1 MTREQRIPIK
11 DELAI
16 SSGLGEGINAI
27 MAEILAMLECL
38 AHQGRGGAIDLRS
51 LPLAPDDYDSL
62 KALLG
67 EGETKIDIALNG
79 LTRCRE
85 TRLPAVWWVEHYN
98 TSGSTVAEFI
108 EVTKVPDILAVD
120 EDEILEGIVRLSGQ
134 LEADGGTEEEFHD

>member
-16 SSGLGEGINAI
+16 AGGLGEGVNAI

-38 AHQGRGGAIDLRS
+38 VRQGRGGAIDLKS
-51 LPLAPDDYDSL
+51 LPLAPDDYDRL
-62 KALLG
+62 KSSLG
-67 EGETKIDIALNG
+67 EGEAKIDVALNG

-98 TSGSTVAEFI
+98 ANGSTAAEFI
-108 EVTKVPDILAVD
+108 EVTKVPDILGID
-120 EDEILEGIVRLSGQ
+120 EDEIYDGIVRLSGQ
-134 LEADGGTEEEFHD
+134 LEADGGTQEEFHD